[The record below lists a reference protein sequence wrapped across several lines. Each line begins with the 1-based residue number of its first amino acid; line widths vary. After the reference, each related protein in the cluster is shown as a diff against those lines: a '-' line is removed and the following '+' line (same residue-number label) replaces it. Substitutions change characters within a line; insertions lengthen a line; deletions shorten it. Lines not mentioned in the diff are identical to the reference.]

1 MELKNKLKDLTEQQK
16 KELKEA
22 KTKEELNALVSSA
35 GFELDDDELDAV
47 AGGIDYD
54 NCPNVKCPHCATFH
68 NLCDYGGLY
77 WPEGGYPTH
86 DDPCPDFTR
95 SDSSIIL

>member
-35 GFELDDDELDAV
+35 GFELDDDE
-47 AGGIDYD
+47 
-54 NCPNVKCPHCATFH
+54 
-68 NLCDYGGLY
+68 
-77 WPEGGYPTH
+77 
-86 DDPCPDFTR
+86 TR
-95 SDSSIIL
+95 CCCGWH